1 MIAKVLVAEDEDG
14 ARLALAHALRRE
26 GYEVEEA
33 SNGLAAAELGTEGD
47 HALVILDV
55 EMPGL
60 DGLEVCRRVRAARP
74 SVPIM
79 MLTARDA
86 ELDAVSGLDAGA
98 DDYVAKPFRFAE
110 LLARVRAQLR
120 RSAPATLTA
129 GDVRVDKAARR
140 VWHADEEILLSP
152 REYDLLAYL
161 VANVGRTVTREQVM
175 HAVWEGEWHG
185 SPKTLDMHV
194 LALRRKLS
202 DDAKAPRHLVT
213 VRGIG
218 LRFEA

>member
-1 MIAKVLVAEDEDG
+1 MPKVLLAEDEDG
-14 ARLALAHALRRE
+14 TRLALAYALRRE

-33 SNGLAAAELGTEGD
+33 PDGLTAAALGTAGD

-74 SVPIM
+74 AVPIM
-79 MLTARDA
+79 MLTGRDA

-120 RSAPATLTA
+120 RSAPAALVA
-129 GDVRVDKAARR
+129 GDVRVDTDARR
-140 VWHADEEILLSP
+140 VWHGVQEVSVSP

-161 VANVGRTVTREQVM
+161 VANAGRTVTREQIM
-175 HAVWEGEWHG
+175 HAVWEGEWYG

-194 LALRRKLS
+194 LALRRKLG
-202 DDAKAPRHLVT
+202 DDAKAPRHVVT

-218 LRFEA
+218 LRFEP